1 MISGRGVDGASLP
14 QDVGVGQ
21 RDGDH
26 PTVLG
31 VLEVER
37 GYRDFGSR
45 AVPPFSPRFDAKDR
59 GAWPNVIGDGCG
71 GRIAH
76 LM

>member
-31 VLEVER
+31 VLAVER
-37 GYRDFGSR
+37 GYGDSGSHSM
-45 AVPPFSPRFDAKDR
+45 PPFSPRFDAKDR
-59 GAWPNVIGDGCG
+59 RASPNVIGDGCG